1 MIFIFIIGI
10 IITKTRNN
18 VFTVL
23 AALLTLVVAQYGVQ
37 IISIIKYKDGD
48 SKVAK
53 TLSEL
58 PNNYVVWNSA
68 LLGDNIGMTFL
79 EHIIITDKEIVCIL
93 DSMDKN
99 YQANV
104 KSMERIA
111 QNKGI
116 TQSIVFI
123 QKGGKGFNEFL
134 EKSQSHEIND
144 LKKQEEFIELLK
156 SASI

>member
-1 MIFIFIIGI
+1 
-10 IITKTRNN
+10 
-18 VFTVL
+18 
-23 AALLTLVVAQYGVQ
+23 
-37 IISIIKYKDGD
+37 
-48 SKVAK
+48 
-53 TLSEL
+53 
-58 PNNYVVWNSA
+58 
-68 LLGDNIGMTFL
+68 MTFL